1 MKLIENFT
9 QASSSSTFI
18 GKDVI
23 KTSTMKDLKLEV
35 FVDKETL

>member
-1 MKLIENFT
+1 MKLIGNT
-9 QASSSSTFI
+9 QAFSSSTVI

-35 FVDKETL
+35 FVDNETL